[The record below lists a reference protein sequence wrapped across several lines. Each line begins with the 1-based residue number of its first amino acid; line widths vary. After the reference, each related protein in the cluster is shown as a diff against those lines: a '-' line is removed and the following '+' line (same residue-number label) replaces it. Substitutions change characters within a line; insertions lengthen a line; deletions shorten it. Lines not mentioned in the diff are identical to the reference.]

1 MIALGGLFI
10 LVFFVALV
18 MHVYKRLERAR
29 WMLIALL
36 ICIPLAELAINMGW
50 MAAEV
55 GRQPWVVQDLMRT
68 SDGVSPLV
76 SAGEI
81 WTTLGLFALIYLVLF
96 IAWIRIFVGMIR
108 KGPED
113 VADMLKADKAALETP
128 AEPDGTSAPA
138 PAGAGR

>member
-18 MHVYKRLERAR
+18 MHIYKRLERAR

-36 ICIPLAELAINMGW
+36 VCIPLAELAINMGW

-81 WTTLGLFALIYLVLF
+81 WTTLGLFGVIYLILF
-96 IAWIRIFVGMIR
+96 IAWIRIFVGMIK

-113 VADMLKADKAALETP
+113 VAEMLKADKAALDP
-128 AEPDGTSAPA
+128 AETTGGSAPA